1 MATPGPAEPGSSTIF
16 CHACSRQFPWRS
28 AGGDLLCPACHSDFV
43 EILDNLSGGGA
54 GGNAGRRAGPETFA
68 EQSAEQF
75 LGTLRTV
82 LEGLGGGAVP
92 LHVNTMTGVPV
103 MGCAAR

>member
-1 MATPGPAEPGSSTIF
+1 MATPGPTAAGTSTIF
-16 CHACSRQFPWRS
+16 CHACSRQFPWRN
-28 AGGDLLCPACHSDFV
+28 AGGELFCPACHSDFV
-43 EILDNLSGGGA
+43 EILDSSSGGGA
-54 GGNAGRRAGPETFA
+54 GGNAGRRAGPENLA

-92 LHVNTMTGVPV
+92 LQVHTMTGVPGV
-103 MGCAAR
+103 GCAAR